1 MSWQFDVPSGTFKNN
16 ALSADIR
23 MSAIANSQFMP
34 FVDTEGGFGRRSGE
48 TINITRVGQLPL
60 ATRVAENVNLPDG
73 RPAIDTVPITVSEW
87 GYKIPLTAKEQL
99 LAYFDMRDKLQ
110 QALRNQLRLTMDK
123 AAADAYK
130 QTLIRA
136 AVNAGTLTITT
147 NGVFGATTSRNINV
161 SDLRNISDYMKG
173 TLLAPTFPDGDYVAI
188 MSVKAARGILSDTE
202 FKDWLSPTNPT
213 PFVNGELPRRVE
225 GFRIIVSNH
234 ANALSNGVGTGSVAG
249 EAIFFGPDAVAMA
262 NAMDPELRVGLT
274 RDLGRFQDIGWLGL
288 FEIGN
293 VWPEATPGYGR
304 TVYFGSL

>member
-1 MSWQFDVPSGTFKNN
+1 MSWQFDVPTGTFKNH

-23 MSAIANSQFMP
+23 MSAVANSQFMP
-34 FVDTEGGFGRRSGE
+34 FVDTEGGLGRRSGE

-73 RPAIDTVPITVSEW
+73 RPTIDTVPITVSEW

-99 LAYFDMRDKLQ
+99 LSYFDVRDKLQ

-123 AAADAYK
+123 AAADAFK
-130 QTLIRA
+130 LTQIRA
-136 AVNAGTLTITT
+136 AVNAGTLSITT
-147 NGVFGATTSRNINV
+147 NGTFAATTSRNLNV
-161 SDLRNISDYMKG
+161 SDLRTINDYMKA
-173 TLLAPTFPDGDYVAI
+173 TLLTPTFPDGDYTAI

-213 PFVNGELPRRVE
+213 PFISGELPRRVE

-234 ANALSNGVGTGSVAG
+234 ASALSNSVGSAGIAG
-249 EAIFFGPDAVAMA
+249 EALFFGPDAVAMA
-262 NAMDPELRVGLT
+262 SALDPELRVGMT
-274 RDLGRFQDIGWLGL
+274 RDLGRFQDIGWLGH

-293 VWPEATPGYGR
+293 VWPEGTPGYGR